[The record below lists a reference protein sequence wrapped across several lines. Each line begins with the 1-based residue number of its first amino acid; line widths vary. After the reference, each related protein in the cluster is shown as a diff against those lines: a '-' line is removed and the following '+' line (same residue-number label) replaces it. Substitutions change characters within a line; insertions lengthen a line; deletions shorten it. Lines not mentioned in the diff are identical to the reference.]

1 MKFLAPLRL
10 SFAARDQLTRHNGT
24 NPLDGTRTIPQH
36 LANGKTYY
44 GWWIVFAAF
53 LNLFLVVGVIFYGFP
68 AFYPYFVQDLHF
80 TRAQLTQGFLLGFLF
95 AGLPFGIIAGAL
107 IDRVGARAVILGGV
121 ALVSGSLILM
131 SRVTQF
137 WQFELLCIVEVIGYV
152 FAGPL
157 SNQVLVA
164 KWFERRRGQAMGY
177 AYLGLGLGGVA
188 APLLVNYLAR
198 TLGWRPALEI
208 IGAAIA
214 LVLVPTGLWITR
226 STPADRG
233 IDPKQF
239 GESLAREQSPHSPP
253 PASAGVAQA
262 VRTAPFWLILLG
274 STLAIGAIGAVIQHF
289 ILFLKDSGYSATVAS
304 RYLSILLTASL
315 GGRVVVGYIADRF
328 SKSFIMA
335 IFYFLIGASV
345 LLLGSPTIHR
355 RHLGVRRHL
364 RIFDGCRLH
373 ADPARG
379 FRKFRH
385 RLARQNSRPD
395 HHGLFD
401 RSVGRPMV
409 RRQTLRRPSQLRPGV
424 DAHRDIR
431 NDRRSRL
438 RHLSS
443 SRRRLRSSSMR
454 SAARSAA
461 HHRILSNFQNS
472 EAPPTSPT

>member
-1 MKFLAPLRL
+1 MTPSSA
-10 SFAARDQLTRHNGT
+10 TT
-24 NPLDGTRTIPQH
+24 NPSRSVEPSNTATP
-36 LANGKTYY
+36 ANGETYY
-44 GWWIVFAAF
+44 GWWIVLAAF

-107 IDRVGARAVILGGV
+107 IDRIGARAVILGGV
-121 ALVSGSLILM
+121 GLVSGSLILM
-131 SRVTQF
+131 SRVTHF

-157 SNQVLVA
+157 SNQVLIA
-164 KWFERRRGQAMGY
+164 KWFERRRGRAMGY
-177 AYLGLGLGGVA
+177 AYLGLGFGGVV

-208 IGAAIA
+208 IGVAIA
-214 LVLVPTGLWITR
+214 IVLIPTGLWLTR
-226 STPADRG
+226 SNPSERG

-239 GESLAREQSPHSPP
+239 GEASFAANKVALPDAP
-253 PASAGVAQA
+253 SAGVAQA

-345 LLLGSPTIHR
+345 LLLAYPQSTAAVWAFAAIFGFSMGADYMLIPLVVSENFGTAS
-355 RHLGVRRHL
+355 LGK
-364 RIFDGCRLH
+364 I
-373 ADPARG
+373 
-379 FRKFRH
+379 
-385 RLARQNSRPD
+385 LALIIMGYSIGQWAGPWLVGR
-395 HHGLFD
+395 LFD
-401 RSVGRPMV
+401 
-409 RRQTLRRPSQLRPGV
+409 
-424 DAHRDIR
+424 AHHNYDLAWKLIAAFAMIG
-431 NDRRSRL
+431 SGAIYATYL
-438 RHLSS
+438 H
-443 SRRRLRSSSMR
+443 SRRAKSTKS
-454 SAARSAA
+454 
-461 HHRILSNFQNS
+461 
-472 EAPPTSPT
+472 